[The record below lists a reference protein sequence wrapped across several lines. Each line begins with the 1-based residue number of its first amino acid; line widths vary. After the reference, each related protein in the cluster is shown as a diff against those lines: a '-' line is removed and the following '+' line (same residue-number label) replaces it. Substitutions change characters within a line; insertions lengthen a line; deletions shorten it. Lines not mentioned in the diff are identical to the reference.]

1 MESETIVHVV
11 RRWVEDLVVALNLCP
26 FAKHEL
32 ASNRIRF
39 VVSEAKTDKQ
49 LLTALTAELTLL
61 SDNAAVE
68 TTLLIHPDFLQDF
81 FDYNDFLDNVDEL
94 LRHMELEGVYQ
105 VASFHPDYQY
115 AGTAADDVEN
125 YTNRSPYPL
134 LHILREASL
143 TKSIA
148 AYPDVEKIPVRN
160 IEKMNSLGRENVQAL
175 IRACFDGL
183 NNDCG

>member
-81 FDYNDFLDNVDEL
+81 
-94 LRHMELEGVYQ
+94 
-105 VASFHPDYQY
+105 
-115 AGTAADDVEN
+115 
-125 YTNRSPYPL
+125 
-134 LHILREASL
+134 
-143 TKSIA
+143 
-148 AYPDVEKIPVRN
+148 
-160 IEKMNSLGRENVQAL
+160 
-175 IRACFDGL
+175 
-183 NNDCG
+183 